1 LFSHACTC
9 QQTDLKRK
17 LEQLKSE
24 AAKTRKK
31 FADTLRRVNEEKRD
45 ADIRRSQDTLN
56 KSNKTKRSNK
66 KKGATK
72 KKTAPITTDKE
83 DTSSSLSS
91 EDDTTKKPTSKKTK
105 NKAAQKKKTAPP
117 PKTTEEEDTSLSSS
131 SEDEATKKPTSKKTA
146 SIKTTSKKTAPKKR
160 TTSKPAGVK
169 NTTSWP
175 PEDNHE
181 DREGATIKKHSYDN
195 EKELYTVWVSWKK
208 SKKAEWQF
216 LHDMWVDYPEEVKTY
231 RDRHRLTAS
240 AWQVPNME
248 DASFVVRILTM
259 NGPTPSSATFCI
271 LFDNGYVEKEAGYSD
286 VRSDAPDLLRAFLY
300 ERDL

>member
-146 SIKTTSKKTAPKKR
+146 SIKTAPKKR
-160 TTSKPAGVK
+160 TASKPAGVK

-271 LFDNGYVEKEAGYSD
+271 LFDNGYLEKEAGYSD
-286 VRSDAPDLLRAFLY
+286 VKSDAPDLLRAFLY

>member
-1 LFSHACTC
+1 MFSHACTC

-72 KKTAPITTDKE
+72 KKTAPKTTDKE

-146 SIKTTSKKTAPKKR
+146 SIKTAPKKR
-160 TTSKPAGVK
+160 TASKPAGVK

>member
-131 SEDEATKKPTSKKTA
+131 SEDKATKKPTSKKTA
-146 SIKTTSKKTAPKKR
+146 SIKTAPKKR
-160 TTSKPAGVK
+160 TASKPAGVK

-271 LFDNGYVEKEAGYSD
+271 LFDNGYLEKEAGYSD
-286 VRSDAPDLLRAFLY
+286 VKSDAPDLLRAFLY

>member
-1 LFSHACTC
+1 MFSHACTC

-72 KKTAPITTDKE
+72 KKTAPKTTDKE
-83 DTSSSLSS
+83 DTSLSLSS

-146 SIKTTSKKTAPKKR
+146 SIKTAPKKR
-160 TTSKPAGVK
+160 TASKPAGVK

>member
-1 LFSHACTC
+1 MFSHACTC

-146 SIKTTSKKTAPKKR
+146 SIKTAPKKR
-160 TTSKPAGVK
+160 TASKPAGVK

>member
-72 KKTAPITTDKE
+72 KKTAPKTTDKE
-83 DTSSSLSS
+83 DTSLSLSS

-105 NKAAQKKKTAPP
+105 NKAAQKKKTAPS

-146 SIKTTSKKTAPKKR
+146 SIKTAPKKR
-160 TTSKPAGVK
+160 TASKPAGVK

-271 LFDNGYVEKEAGYSD
+271 LFDNGYLEKEAGYSD
-286 VRSDAPDLLRAFLY
+286 VKSDAPDLLRAFLY

>member
-1 LFSHACTC
+1 MFSHACTC

-72 KKTAPITTDKE
+72 KKTAPKTTDKE

-105 NKAAQKKKTAPP
+105 NKAAQKKKTAPA

-146 SIKTTSKKTAPKKR
+146 SIKTAPKKR
-160 TTSKPAGVK
+160 TASKPAGVK

-271 LFDNGYVEKEAGYSD
+271 LFDNGYLEKEAGYSD
-286 VRSDAPDLLRAFLY
+286 VKSDAPDLLRAFLY

>member
-1 LFSHACTC
+1 
-9 QQTDLKRK
+9 
-17 LEQLKSE
+17 
-24 AAKTRKK
+24 
-31 FADTLRRVNEEKRD
+31 LRRVNEEKRD

-146 SIKTTSKKTAPKKR
+146 SIKTAPKKR
-160 TTSKPAGVK
+160 TASKPAGVK

>member
-72 KKTAPITTDKE
+72 KKTAPKTTDKE
-83 DTSSSLSS
+83 DTSLSLSS

-105 NKAAQKKKTAPP
+105 NKAAQKKKTAPS

-146 SIKTTSKKTAPKKR
+146 SIKTAPKKR
-160 TTSKPAGVK
+160 TASKPAGVK